1 MKNDTYEGHEIPKGT
16 IVFPNLTAL
25 SKDPDRYP
33 DPDAFDPD
41 RFQHDNNHAAVS
53 ALSKDHLE
61 RDHFHYGFGRRLCPG
76 VHVAEASLFIFISRI
91 LWGFHIE
98 PKQGC
103 PLDIA
108 AKTGKS
114 FILLLVCSRFSSN
127 DMLTRRR

>member
-114 FILLLVCSRFSSN
+114 LFF
-127 DMLTRRR
+127 